1 MSRISFHRPARA
13 VPPAVTAQPFTLP
26 TVPQHQ
32 SGSGSPVMTLLLPLM
47 SSVAMAAYM
56 ISNGKPV
63 LIIVGLAFVVGSVGA
78 GLAMSHQMRST
89 KRKAKD
95 RQRARYLDHLIEV
108 RQAARQVA
116 AGQRFA
122 AAWIHPSPERLRAIA
137 CRRRRV
143 WERRAADPDFLQ
155 VRLGLG
161 QGPLAV
167 PVQLGGRADP
177 LADYDKE
184 ILAAAQRHARRLGT
198 VGRQPALVDLA
209 NAAVVSLLG
218 PPKRTR
224 ALARAVVC
232 QIAVLHAPD
241 DVALVIRTAGDQGW
255 EWAKWLPHTHEAG
268 VSSAAEVVPL
278 VAADICDL
286 ADALDTEVDR
296 AKKESAARRT
306 HGRDAVARRRRLVV
320 VLDSYDPA
328 ADWARSPA
336 VTGLLEAAGP
346 ETGITVV
353 CLVGAEADEPTRT
366 QVRARVGPGGALS
379 VEGARD
385 DLHSASEDAVADR
398 ADPVLAGLIAR
409 ALAPLRLTEEPE
421 RLLTRTIELPEM
433 LGIADLATFE
443 PEASWMESDAEGV
456 LRLPIGQAAD
466 GQAVELDLKESAAG
480 GMGPHGLVVGA
491 TGSGKSELLRTLV
504 TGLTLTH
511 SPELLSLVLV
521 DFKGGA
527 TFAGLTDL
535 PHVAGM
541 ITNMA
546 DDLSLVDRVRAALH
560 GEQQRRQKMLR
571 QAGNVDSI
579 SGYQARRAAGVT
591 DADGKPLEPLP
602 YLLIVVDEFGELLS
616 QRSDFIDLFVQI
628 GRVGRS
634 LGMHLLLATQRLEEG
649 RLRGLD
655 SHLSYRICLRTFS
668 AGESRTVIG
677 TPDAYQLPP
686 IPGSAYLKVGE
697 SVYQRFRVA
706 CMSGPYHGAA
716 QAADTVV
723 ASGVE
728 LFGLRIV
735 GQSGEPEEEQALRPQ
750 PALTGPTAMQVAVG
764 QLSRFG
770 QPVHQVWLPPLP
782 AAVPL
787 DALLGPL
794 AVEPRRGWQAG
805 LWPGRGKLAFPAG
818 LIDLPF
824 QQRQEPLLLDFGRKH
839 GNLAVVGAPQA
850 GKSTFLRT
858 LMLSA
863 MLTHTPDE
871 VRFYC
876 LDFGGGTLAPL
887 AAAPHV
893 GTVAGRRDPDLAR
906 RLLAEM
912 LRLISIREQLF
923 AEHGIDSTAALRG
936 LAKMGRLPAGTF
948 TGELFVIVDNWG
960 AVRAELEEADAAVAE
975 IAFRG
980 LGVGMHLILTANR
993 WGDVRMNIRDG
1004 IGSRLE
1010 LRLNDP
1016 VESEVS
1022 RQLSKQI
1029 PAGLPGRGAAPPGV
1043 LYHTL
1048 APRVDGRDTLEDIGE
1063 AQDEVIVKITAS
1075 WPGAIAPPIRL
1086 LPDQVTAADLARLG
1100 ERSGADS
1107 ETAAAD
1113 ALIGQAD
1120 IDLGP
1125 VSLDLTQG
1133 DPHLLVLGDS
1143 GAGKSVFLR
1152 TLIRGLTAR
1161 QGPDQVRF
1169 LVVDYRRSLLE
1180 VVPEDFLAAYAGDQE
1195 AAGEYAAQLAEK
1207 LAERM
1212 PPAGITAQEL
1222 RARGW
1227 WAGPEIYLIV
1237 DDYDLVSA
1245 AAPSPLASLASYIP
1259 QAREIGLHIVLAR
1272 RVAGMSRAA
1281 TDPVLSRIRDLGT
1294 TGLVL
1299 SGDPRE
1305 GVLLGTE
1312 RALLR
1317 PPGRGSLVRRS
1328 QPSALI
1334 QVAIT
1339 DTDGLS
1345 Q

>member
-1 MSRISFHRPARA
+1 MSRISFHRPTRA
-13 VPPAVTAQPFTLP
+13 LPPAVPGQPFTLP
-26 TVPQHQ
+26 AVPQHQ
-32 SGSGSPVMTLLLPLM
+32 SGSGSAVMSLLLPLM

-78 GLAMSHQMRST
+78 GLAMSHQTRST

-95 RQRARYLDHLIEV
+95 RQRARYLAHLVEV

-116 AGQRFA
+116 EVQRLA
-122 AAWIHPSPERLRAIA
+122 AAWVHPSPERLRAIA

-143 WERRAADPDFLQ
+143 WERRAADPDFLL

-161 QGPLAV
+161 HGPLAA
-167 PVQLGGRADP
+167 PVQLGGRTDP

-184 ILAAAQRHARRLGT
+184 ILAAAQRHARQLGT
-198 VGRQPALVDLA
+198 VGRQPALVSLA
-209 NAAVVSLLG
+209 TAAVVSLVG
-218 PPKRTR
+218 PGPRVR
-224 ALARAVVC
+224 ALARAIVC

-241 DVALVIRTAGDQGW
+241 DVTMIIRTAGDQGW
-255 EWAKWLPHTHEAG
+255 EWAKWLPHTHEPGAGGAAG
-268 VSSAAEVVPL
+268 VVPM

-286 ADALDTEVDR
+286 ADPLKTEVDR
-296 AKKESAARRT
+296 ARKDGAARRSS
-306 HGRDAVARRRRLVV
+306 HSREPVARRLIV

-328 ADWARSPA
+328 ADWARSAPMA
-336 VTGLLEAAGP
+336 DLLEAAGP
-346 ETGITVV
+346 ETGITVI

-366 QVRARVGPGGALS
+366 QVRARVAADAALS
-379 VEGARD
+379 VEGTHE
-385 DLHSASEDAVADR
+385 DLFSTTNCAVADQVSP
-398 ADPVLAGLIAR
+398 ALAGLTAR
-409 ALAPLRLTEEPE
+409 ALAPLRLSEEPE
-421 RLLTRTIELPEM
+421 RLLTRTIELAEM
-433 LGIADLATFE
+433 LGVADLGSFDPSRLWLA
-443 PEASWMESDAEGV
+443 PDGEGV

-466 GQAVELDLKESAAG
+466 GQPVELDLKESAAG

-504 TGLTLTH
+504 TGLTMTH

-527 TFAGLTDL
+527 TFAGLTEL

-579 SGYQARRAAGVT
+579 SAYQARRAAGVA
-591 DADGKPLEPLP
+591 DADGKTLEPLP

-686 IPGSAYLKVGE
+686 VPGSAYLKVGE

-706 CMSGPYHGAA
+706 CVSGTYQGIA
-716 QAADTVV
+716 QRPDADLT
-723 ASGVE
+723 SGIE
-728 LFGLRIV
+728 LFGLR
-735 GQSGEPEEEQALRPQ
+735 SAELLETPEPEPSPPPAQA
-750 PALTGPTAMQVAVG
+750 GPTAMQVAVG
-764 QLSRFG
+764 QLVRFG
-770 QPVHQVWLPPLP
+770 QSVHQVWLPPLP
-782 AAVPL
+782 AVASL
-787 DALLGPL
+787 DAVLGPL
-794 AVEPRRGWQAG
+794 AVEPGRGWQAG
-805 LWPGRGKLAFPAG
+805 MWPGRGRLIFPAG
-818 LIDLPF
+818 LVDLPL
-824 QQRQEPLLLDFGRKH
+824 QQRQEPLVLDFARKH

-858 LMLSA
+858 MLLSA

-871 VRFYC
+871 ARFYC

-887 AAAPHV
+887 AAAPHI
-893 GTVAGRRDPDLAR
+893 GTVAGRRDPELAW
-906 RLLAEM
+906 RLLTEM
-912 LRLISIREQLF
+912 LRLIGAREQLF
-923 AEHGIDSTAALRG
+923 AEHGVDTPAALRG
-936 LAKMGRLPAGTF
+936 LAGTGRLPAGTYS
-948 TGELFVIVDNWG
+948 GELFVVIDNWG
-960 AVRAELEEADAAVAE
+960 AARAELADADAAVAE

-980 LGVGMHLILTANR
+980 LGVGVHLILTANR
-993 WGDVRMNIRDG
+993 WADVRLNVRDA

-1016 VESEVS
+1016 TESEVNRQLS
-1022 RQLSKQI
+1022 RQL
-1029 PAGLPGRGAAPPGV
+1029 PAALPGRGVAPPGI
-1043 LYHTL
+1043 LFHAL
-1048 APRVDGRDTLEDIGE
+1048 APRVDGRDTMDDIGE
-1063 AQDEVIVKITAS
+1063 AQDEVIAKVAAS
-1075 WPGAIAPPIRL
+1075 WLGAAASPIRL
-1086 LPDQVTAADLARLG
+1086 LPEQVTAASLAAHPAAS
-1100 ERSGADS
+1100 SGRTPGA
-1107 ETAAAD
+1107 
-1113 ALIGQAD
+1113 ALIGLAD
-1120 IDLGP
+1120 SDLAP
-1125 VSLDLTQG
+1125 VCLDLTTA
-1133 DPHLLVLGDS
+1133 DPHLLVLGDA

-1152 TLIRGLTAR
+1152 TLIRGLTAG
-1161 QGPDQVRF
+1161 QSSDDIRF
-1169 LVVDYRRSLLE
+1169 LLVDYRRSLLE
-1180 VVPEDFLAAYAGDQE
+1180 VVPEDYLAAYAGDQ
-1195 AAGEYAAQLAEK
+1195 AAAAEYAAQLADK

-1222 RARGW
+1222 RARDW
-1227 WAGPEIYLIV
+1227 WAGPELYLIV

-1245 AAPSPLASLASYIP
+1245 ATPAPLAGLASYVP

-1294 TGLVL
+1294 TGLLL

-1305 GVLLGTE
+1305 GVLLGSE
-1312 RALLR
+1312 RAVVR
-1317 PPGRGSLVRRS
+1317 PPGRGALVRRS
-1328 QPSALI
+1328 QPTAVI
-1334 QVAIT
+1334 QIATT
-1339 DTDGLS
+1339 DTDGL
-1345 Q
+1345 

>member
-13 VPPAVTAQPFTLP
+13 VPPAVPGQPFTLP
-26 TVPQHQ
+26 AVPQYQ
-32 SGSGSPVMTLLLPLM
+32 GGGSGSAVMSLILPLM

-63 LIIVGLAFVVGSVGA
+63 LIIVGLAFVLSSVGA
-78 GLAMSHQMRST
+78 GLIMSHQMRST

-95 RQRARYLDHLIEV
+95 RQRVRYLDHLVEV
-108 RQAARQVA
+108 RQSARQVA
-116 AGQRFA
+116 ALQRLA
-122 AAWIHPSPERLRAIA
+122 AAWVHPSPERLRAIA
-137 CRRRRV
+137 WRRRRV
-143 WERRAADPDFLQ
+143 WERRTADPDFLH

-161 QGPLAV
+161 QGPLAA
-167 PVQLGGRADP
+167 PVQLGGRSDP
-177 LADYDKE
+177 LADYDPE
-184 ILAAAQRHARRLGT
+184 ILVAAQRHARRLGT
-198 VGRQPALVDLA
+198 VGRQPAVVDLA
-209 NAAVVSLLG
+209 GAAVVSLLG
-218 PPKRTR
+218 PQERIR
-224 ALARAVVC
+224 ALARAVVG

-241 DVALVIRTAGDQGW
+241 DVALIIRTAGDRGW
-255 EWAKWLPHTHEAG
+255 EWAKWLPHTHEPGAG
-268 VSSAAEVVPL
+268 GAAGVVPL

-286 ADALDTEVDR
+286 ADALESEIDR
-296 AKKESAARRT
+296 ARRERAALRSSHSRA
-306 HGRDAVARRRRLVV
+306 AVSRRLVV

-336 VTGLLEAAGP
+336 VADLLEMAGP
-346 ETGITVV
+346 ETGITVI
-353 CLVGAEADEPTRT
+353 CLVVAEADEPTRT
-366 QVRARVGPGGALS
+366 QVRARVGADGSLS
-379 VEGARD
+379 VEGTRE
-385 DLHSASEDAVADR
+385 DLHSATVDAVADQ
-398 ADPVLAGLIAR
+398 ADPVLAGLMAR
-409 ALAPLRLTEEPE
+409 ALAPLRLSEEPE

-433 LGIADLATFE
+433 LGVADLGSFDPTG
-443 PEASWMESDAEGV
+443 SWLAADDEGV

-504 TGLTLTH
+504 TGLAMTH

-560 GEQQRRQKMLR
+560 GEQQRRQKLLR

-579 SGYQARRAAGVT
+579 GAYQARRAAGCT

-686 IPGSAYLKVGE
+686 VPGSAYLKVGE

-706 CMSGPYHGAA
+706 CISGPYQGT
-716 QAADTVV
+716 QPADAGET
-723 ASGVE
+723 SGIE
-728 LFGLRIV
+728 LFGLR
-735 GQSGEPEEEQALRPQ
+735 SAEPPGAPQEEQAPQLRP
-750 PALTGPTAMQVAVG
+750 ALAGPTALQVAVG
-764 QLSRFG
+764 QLIRFG
-770 QPVHQVWLPPLP
+770 QSVHQVWLPPLP
-782 AAVPL
+782 PVAPL
-787 DALLGPL
+787 DAVLGPL

-805 LWPGRGKLAFPAG
+805 MWPDRGKLAFPAG
-818 LIDLPF
+818 LVDLPF
-824 QQRQEPLLLDFGRKH
+824 QQRQEPLLLDFARKH

-858 LMLSA
+858 IMMSA

-876 LDFGGGTLAPL
+876 LDFGGGTLAPM
-887 AAAPHV
+887 AGAPHT
-893 GTVAGRRDPDLAR
+893 GTVAGRRDLGLAWR
-906 RLLAEM
+906 VLTEM
-912 LRLISIREQLF
+912 LRLISAREQLF
-923 AEHGIDSTAALRG
+923 AEHGIDTPAALRG
-936 LAKMGRLPAGTF
+936 LAGTGRLPAGTY
-948 TGELFVIVDNWG
+948 TGEVFVVIDNWG
-960 AVRAELEEADAAVAE
+960 AARAELEDADAAVAE
-975 IAFRG
+975 LAFRG
-980 LGVGMHLILTANR
+980 LGVGVHLILTANR
-993 WGDVRMNIRDG
+993 WADVRLNVRDG
-1004 IGSRLE
+1004 IASRLE
-1010 LRLNDP
+1010 FRLNDP
-1016 VESEVS
+1016 TESEVNRQLS
-1022 RQLSKQI
+1022 RQL
-1029 PAGLPGRGAAPPGV
+1029 PAALPGRGLAPPGI
-1043 LYHTL
+1043 LFHAL
-1048 APRVDGRDTLEDIGE
+1048 APRVDGRDTLDEIGE
-1063 AQDEVIVKITAS
+1063 AQDEVIAKIAAS
-1075 WPGAIAPPIRL
+1075 WPGSAAPPIRL
-1086 LPDQVTAADLARLG
+1086 LPEQVTGATLAAHPDAVSATG
-1100 ERSGADS
+1100 P
-1107 ETAAAD
+1107 AA
-1113 ALIGQAD
+1113 ALIGLAD
-1120 IDLGP
+1120 TDLGP
-1125 VSLDLTQG
+1125 IGLDLTQE

-1152 TLIRGLTAR
+1152 TFIRGLAAR

-1169 LVVDYRRSLLE
+1169 LLVDYRRSLLE
-1180 VVPEDFLAAYAGDQE
+1180 VVPDDYLAAYAGDQDT
-1195 AAGEYAAQLAEK
+1195 AGEYAAQLAAK

-1212 PPAGITAQEL
+1212 PPAGITAQQL

-1227 WAGPEIYLIV
+1227 WTGPELYLIV

-1245 AAPSPLASLASYIP
+1245 ATPSPLAGLASYVP
-1259 QAREIGLHIVLAR
+1259 QAREIGLHIVAAR
-1272 RVAGMSRAA
+1272 RVAGMSRSVN
-1281 TDPVLSRIRDLGT
+1281 DPVLSRIRDLGT
-1294 TGLVL
+1294 IGLLL

-1305 GVLLGTE
+1305 GVLLGGE
-1312 RALLR
+1312 RAIVR
-1317 PPGRGSLVRRS
+1317 PPGRGALIRRS
-1328 QPSALI
+1328 HPPTLI
-1334 QVAIT
+1334 QVADT
-1339 DTDGLS
+1339 DTDGR
-1345 Q
+1345 